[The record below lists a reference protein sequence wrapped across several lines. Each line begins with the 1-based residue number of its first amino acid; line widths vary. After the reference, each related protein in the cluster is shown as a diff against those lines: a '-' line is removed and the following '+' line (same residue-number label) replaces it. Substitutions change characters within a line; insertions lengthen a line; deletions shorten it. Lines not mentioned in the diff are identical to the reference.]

1 MISAKLGDGIIAKK
15 SIKEL
20 ITPPTKQADK
30 KSIENTQQ
38 MVSKADVLK
47 TIRLPKVDR
56 TEHVAVAKEVIKEI
70 KKSVEIEKETSPSP
84 LVETLKEVKETL
96 QTIKQNVGKSK
107 KRKNFDINAQD
118 NIWDVHYEESKDA
131 ILKEV
136 NAKIEAKQEIMSEE
150 VKKEAPVDLTG

>member
-1 MISAKLGDGIIAKK
+1 
-15 SIKEL
+15 
-20 ITPPTKQADK
+20 
-30 KSIENTQQ
+30 

-96 QTIKQNVGKSK
+96 
-107 KRKNFDINAQD
+107 
-118 NIWDVHYEESKDA
+118 
-131 ILKEV
+131 
-136 NAKIEAKQEIMSEE
+136 
-150 VKKEAPVDLTG
+150 